1 MHQWKCKAGTSVTQK
16 NPLPSKKESGGL
28 CEVLSQRGHHWT
40 CCGTNTMGLP
50 SCSCP
55 KAQTSGSVR
64 LCVDMREANKAIC
77 WLRHPMPILDWIWTK
92 VNSSYPCILT
102 HDISAHFLSPLVC
115 LDTNASVFESMLL
128 QKCFKMW
135 LPRLLVKFPMGKKS
149 VMMS

>member
-1 MHQWKCKAGTSVTQK
+1 MKSF
-16 NPLPSKKESGGL
+16 LKEDIIEPAVGPTPWVSPV
-28 CEVLSQRGHHWT
+28 VLV
-40 CCGTNTMGLP
+40 
-50 SCSCP
+50 P
-55 KAQTSGSVR
+55 KPKQPGSVR

-135 LPRLLVKFPMGKKS
+135 LPQLLVKFPMGKNQWWCHNLWCKQKRTQDPPCS
-149 VMMS
+149 ADSR